1 MANEQEA
8 LLAEFGDVDVPAEIA
23 APEVHT
29 TTVTAPTLPLSG
41 PTALSAASAS
51 QSKLPSTPSRHGP
64 HLDASKTHA
73 EGATSRSAAI
83 SPSAQRFL
91 RHATLSPSASLV
103 GLGAGAGPSRNR
115 RPSSTRSHR
124 SPASLDSVPSR
135 MPPRESGP
143 SDGGFTAG
151 HSGPAGA
158 LRASNEQMPKERS
171 LADILREQREEAERA
186 ERADDEEIRHQAER
200 WDALER
206 GDEYDL
212 DSAEAAAVVPQA
224 EAAQGAEKAGDV
236 ADSRE
241 GRVRRTSD
249 RLKGRDTQGLPKA
262 TELPALLPSE
272 AEPLDLKSAEKTSIT
287 SAAVVYPSALETEKI
302 QRVEEGT
309 AANGVEA
316 MAGLLGDGEAA
327 TTGVDTLREIAQ
339 GASEEDE
346 HWQGVWQSAA
356 WVPDEDVLKRK
367 VAVVTEIEGCGWLGP
382 ALEMAADG
390 RESRVVPTLTH
401 ES

>member
-1 MANEQEA
+1 MADAQEA
-8 LLAEFGDVDVPAEIA
+8 LLAEFGDVDLPAEMS

-29 TTVTAPTLPLSG
+29 TAATNSTLVSTASG
-41 PTALSAASAS
+41 SMPAASAS
-51 QSKLPSTPSRHGP
+51 QSKLPSTPSRHRP
-64 HLDASKTHA
+64 NLDASKTHA
-73 EGATSRSAAI
+73 EGAASKTAAI

-103 GLGAGAGPSRNR
+103 GLNAGVGTSRKR
-115 RPSSTRSHR
+115 RPSSSLSHR
-124 SPASLDSVPSR
+124 SQASLDSVPSR

-151 HSGPAGA
+151 HSVPAGA
-158 LRASNEQMPKERS
+158 PRASNDQMPKERS
-171 LADILREQREEAERA
+171 LTDILREQREEAERA
-186 ERADDEEIRHQAER
+186 QRADDEEMRHQAER

-206 GDEYDL
+206 GDEYDP
-212 DSAEAAAVVPQA
+212 DSADAAAVAPQA
-224 EAAQGAEKAGDV
+224 EAAQAAEQAREVEVD
-236 ADSRE
+236 AE

-249 RLKGRDTQGLPKA
+249 RLKGRDTEGLPKA

-272 AEPLDLKSAEKTSIT
+272 ADSLDLKSAEVTASA
-287 SAAVVYPSALETEKI
+287 SAAVVYQSALEIEEI
-302 QRVEEGT
+302 QRVEKGT

-346 HWQGVWQSAA
+346 QWEGVWQSAF
-356 WVPDEDVLKRK
+356 WSPDEDVLKRK
-367 VAVVTEIEGCGWLGP
+367 IAVVSEIEGCEWLGP
-382 ALEMAADG
+382 ALEMAAVG
-390 RESRVVPTLTH
+390 RESRLAPT
-401 ES
+401 SNA